1 MILTEI
7 HGRMATSVILFAA
20 IAGIWGIVSRLRG
33 QGVSG
38 NYWGILAVGELLF
51 IGQAT
56 LGVLLWLNSARPGRM
71 GIHVL
76 YGVILVITLPGYYII
91 TKGRDDQVA
100 SLMYGLICLLVAA
113 IGWRAMVT
121 GY

>member
-7 HGRMATSVILFAA
+7 HNRIATSVILFAA
-20 IAGIWGIVSRLRG
+20 IAGVWGIISRLRG

-51 IGQAT
+51 VGQAV
-56 LGVLLWLNSARPGRM
+56 LGILLWFNGARPGRM
-71 GIHVL
+71 GVHVL
-76 YGVILVITLPGYYII
+76 YGIVLVITLPGYYII
-91 TKGRDDQVA
+91 SKGRDDQVA
-100 SLMYGLICLLVAA
+100 SLLYGLICLLVAL
-113 IGWRAMVT
+113 IGMRAMVT